1 MSAPA
6 PQLDLA
12 PASAPAS
19 ATNAFS
25 ASGTVTTVPPA
36 VVPANAPAKTSAKT
50 STKTTASATAR
61 PAVRYTVGLAR
72 DAAEIRAAQ
81 RLRHRVFAEEMG
93 ADLRTPEPGLDTDG
107 FDAFCD
113 HLVVREEASG
123 EVVGTY
129 RLMPPERARAAG
141 GLYAA
146 GEFALHRH
154 IPLHSDLVEVGRSCV
169 HPDHREGAVIGLMWA
184 GIARYL
190 ADTGH
195 NWLAGCCSVPLDD
208 GGAQAA
214 DVRAAVRRKYLAP
227 EEYRVTPY
235 SPWVPDAALESAER
249 PRTPLPPL
257 LRGYL
262 RLGAWVC
269 GEPAHDTDFGAADFY
284 VLLSLRRTDPRYL
297 RRFLAMDSA

>member
-6 PQLDLA
+6 PELDLA
-12 PASAPAS
+12 TIAP
-19 ATNAFS
+19 S
-25 ASGTVTTVPPA
+25 ASGTATNVPPT
-36 VVPANAPAKTSAKT
+36 VVPANAPGNFPAPAPAPVAAAAPT
-50 STKTTASATAR
+50 
-61 PAVRYTVGLAR
+61 AVRYTVGLAR
-72 DAAEIRAAQ
+72 DAGEIRAAQ
-81 RLRHRVFAEEMG
+81 RLRHLVFADEMG
-93 ADLRTPEPGLDTDG
+93 ADLRGPEAGVDSDG
-107 FDAFCD
+107 FDPFCD
-113 HLVVREEASG
+113 HLVVREEATG
-123 EVVGTY
+123 EIVGTY
-129 RLMPPERARAAG
+129 RLLPPERARAAG

-190 ADTGH
+190 AGSGH
-195 NWLAGCCSVPLDD
+195 NWLAGCCSVPLAD
-208 GGAQAA
+208 GGATAA

-235 SPWVPDAALESAER
+235 SPWVPDAALDAADR

-269 GEPAHDTDFGAADFY
+269 GEPAHDTDFDAADFY